1 MKERGGRAEED
12 GEKEK
17 TQINNFIDKRGNG
30 SHGSYIHQ
38 KIGGE
43 YYEKLCQWT

>member
-17 TQINNFIDKRGNG
+17 IQINNIDKRGNG
-30 SHGSYIHQ
+30 LYGSYIHQ
-38 KIGGE
+38 KI
-43 YYEKLCQWT
+43 